1 MAAFSQRYLAQ
12 GAARKGILH
21 RTAQLKRGPK
31 AMASRSL
38 QLRWRYEGQDAADP
52 VRDDR
57 VSRVALFY
65 KLETD

>member
-1 MAAFSQRYLAQ
+1 
-12 GAARKGILH
+12 
-21 RTAQLKRGPK
+21 
-31 AMASRSL
+31 MASISL
-38 QLRWRYEGQDAADP
+38 QLRWLYGGQDAADP